1 MKHSLAAFL
10 ILCSSSLAAVEF
22 ENMSISLYADTLAK
36 GFKAYR
42 EGNHERAFALLSLT
56 ARWGEKDAQ
65 RLLGAMYLAGEG
77 TKVDLVEG
85 TAWLMLAAES
95 GRKIDRD
102 TFKRAREAVPE
113 QVLDAAD
120 QIYAEYLPV
129 YGKSATGISCKRARR
144 GDRGRKEVVCER
156 PRGIN
161 DQRFKVPVVDAAFYY
176 AIGD

>member
-1 MKHSLAAFL
+1 MKYSSGALL
-10 ILCSSSLAAVEF
+10 LLLSSSLAAVEF
-22 ENMSISLYADTLAK
+22 ENMSISLYNDTLAK
-36 GFKAYR
+36 GYKAYR

-85 TAWLMLAAES
+85 AAWLMLAAES
-95 GRKIDRD
+95 RRKVDRD
-102 TFKRAREAVPE
+102 TFKQAKEAIPP
-113 QVLDAAD
+113 QVLEAAE

-129 YGKSATGISCKRARR
+129 YGKTATGISCKRSRR
-144 GDRGRKEVVCER
+144 GDRGRKEMVCER

-161 DQRFKVPVVDAAFYY
+161 DQRFKVPIVDAAYYY